1 MDSPSPK
8 TNPNATAFE
17 TSVVEAVN
25 KRLAMFDKCTA
36 LPKPRQKMLEL
47 EWDDVDNSE
56 TRLLGQGS
64 FSRVHL
70 VGLNDVP
77 GESFALKQLN
87 LCSETASPKQYRRG
101 AIDIALEGRLI
112 SCLEH
117 ENIIKIHA
125 VKKGCIGRSMN
136 DKEAPFFLVLDYL
149 TETLDGRIE
158 RWRNEENTM
167 DRLKAKMCG
176 YDEKLM
182 NRLETAAIGIA
193 KGMEYLHSLGGKE
206 FKCMKKRHDLGFL
219 SHTFTSFSK
228 FFSVT

>member
-1 MDSPSPK
+1 MDSPSPT

-17 TSVVEAVN
+17 ASVVEAVN
-25 KRLAMFDKCTA
+25 KRLAIVDKCSA

-56 TRLLGQGS
+56 IRLLGQGS

-77 GESFALKQLN
+77 GKSFALKQLN
-87 LCSETASPKQYRRG
+87 LCSATAFSKQYRRG
-101 AIDIALEGRLI
+101 AIDIALEGSLI

-117 ENIIKIHA
+117 ENIIKIRA
-125 VKKGCIGRSMN
+125 VKKGCIGTSTN
-136 DKEAPFFLVLDYL
+136 DKVLDYL

-167 DRLKAKMCG
+167 ARLKAKMCG
-176 YDEKLM
+176 HDEKLM
-182 NRLETAAIGIA
+182 NRLGTAAIGIA

-206 FKCMKKRHDLGFL
+206 FKCMKKLHELGFL